1 MALVLIPGPDNAPST
16 AADWDKI
23 NKVLQTIGL
32 DINSPARISGS
43 NIVRGSVVFFAGA
56 WYVADSDTAITGSPS
71 NYVQLTNTA
80 GTVSAAFVSSLDGVT
95 FNRTWNGWYDSASR
109 LYLFDEVAAYA
120 TGQITELTTVKN
132 YRPSLNW
139 SSAIS
144 RVLSDE
150 NLARLFRLDSE
161 VVLTGSGTWTVPKG
175 VYWIE
180 GVQIGPGAN
189 GSAGSAAYVST
200 GGRGG
205 AAGERRYFGFSVTP
219 GQAITY
225 SVTHTSTIFAG
236 VTITA
241 GGGVIGG
248 NGDTGLSS
256 TVGGRGGNGG
266 GKGGYGGDPATDGGN
281 APDGEG
287 GGGGGGGSARVVSQS
302 SFPAGAGGK
311 GGMGSVRIR

>member
-23 NKVLQTIGL
+23 NDVLQTIGL
-32 DINSPARISGS
+32 DTSSPIRVVGS

-56 WYVADSDTAITGSPS
+56 WYVATSDTAITGSATK
-71 NYVQLTNTA
+71 YVRLTNNA
-80 GTVSAAFVSSLDGVT
+80 GTITAAFVSSLSGVT
-95 FNRTWNGWYDSASR
+95 FNKSWNGWYDSSSR

-120 TGQITELTTVKN
+120 AGQITELTTVKN

-139 SSAIS
+139 SKAIS
-144 RVLSDE
+144 RVLSAA

-161 VVLTGSGTWTVPKG
+161 VVLTGSGTWTVPAG

-189 GSAGSAAYVST
+189 GSAGSTNT

-225 SVTHTSTIFAG
+225 AVTHTSTIFAG

-241 GGGVIGG
+241 GGGVIGS
-248 NGDTGLSS
+248 NGDTGL
-256 TVGGRGGNGG
+256 TAAFGGSGGNGG
-266 GKGGYGGDPATDGGN
+266 GKGGYGGAPTANGGN

-287 GGGGGGGSARVVSQS
+287 GGGGGGGSGQVLSNS
-302 SFPAGAGGK
+302 GNPPGAGGT

>member
-56 WYVADSDTAITGSPS
+56 WYVATSDTAITGSAT
-71 NYVQLTNTA
+71 NYVRLTNNA
-80 GTVSAAFVSSLDGVT
+80 GTITAAFVSSLSGVT
-95 FNRTWNGWYDSASR
+95 FNKSWNGWYDSASR

-120 TGQITELTTVKN
+120 AGQITELTTVKN
-132 YRPSLNW
+132 FRPSLNW
-139 SSAIS
+139 SKAIS
-144 RVLSDE
+144 RVLSAA

-161 VVLTGSGTWTVPKG
+161 VVLTGSGTWTVPAG

-189 GSAGSAAYVST
+189 GSAGGTNT

-225 SVTHTSTIFAG
+225 AVTHTSTIFAG

-241 GGGVIGG
+241 GGGVIGS
-248 NGDTGLSS
+248 NGDTGISIAA
-256 TVGGRGGNGG
+256 GGSGGNGG
-266 GKGGYGGDPATDGGN
+266 GKGGYGGAPATAGGN

-287 GGGGGGGSARVVSQS
+287 GGGGGGGSAQIIGQGGY
-302 SFPAGAGGK
+302 PPGAGGT

>member
-32 DINSPARISGS
+32 DINSPLRVVGS

-56 WYVADSDTAITGSPS
+56 WYVATSDTPITGSATK
-71 NYVQLTNTA
+71 YVRLTNNA
-80 GTVSAAFVSSLDGVT
+80 GTITAAFVSSLSGVT
-95 FNRTWNGWYDSASR
+95 FNKSWNGWYDSSSR

-120 TGQITELTTVKN
+120 SGQISALTTVKN
-132 YRPSLNW
+132 FRPSLNW
-139 SSAIS
+139 SKAIS
-144 RVLSDE
+144 RVLSAAQ
-150 NLARLFRLDSE
+150 LSRFFRLPSE
-161 VVLTGSGTWTVPKG
+161 VVLTGSGTWTVPAG

-189 GSAGSAAYVST
+189 GSAGSAVST
-200 GGRGG
+200 SIGGRGG

-225 SVTHTSTIFAG
+225 AVTHTSTIFAG

-241 GGGVIGG
+241 GGGVIGS
-248 NGDTGLSS
+248 NGA
-256 TVGGRGGNGG
+256 GGYGGNGG
-266 GKGGYGGDPATDGGN
+266 GKGGYGGASATNGGN

-287 GGGGGGGSARVVSQS
+287 GGGGGGGSAKLPSDTTK
-302 SFPAGAGGK
+302 PLIPPGAGGM